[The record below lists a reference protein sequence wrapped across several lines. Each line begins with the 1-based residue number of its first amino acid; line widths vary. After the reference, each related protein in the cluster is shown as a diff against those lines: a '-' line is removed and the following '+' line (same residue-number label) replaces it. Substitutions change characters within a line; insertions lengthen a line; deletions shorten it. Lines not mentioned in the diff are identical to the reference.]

1 MSNELKLKE
10 VFKNIFQ
17 IETSSINDETSVD
30 TIEKWDSLKHL
41 NLVLALE
48 EAFNITFTEEES
60 VEIMSYPLVKAVL
73 GDHGISF

>member
-17 IETSSINDETSVD
+17 IEISSINDETSVD
-30 TIEKWDSLKHL
+30 TVEKWDSLKHL

-73 GDHGISF
+73 SDHGVAF

>member
-17 IETSSINDETSVD
+17 IEISSVNDETSVD
-30 TIEKWDSLKHL
+30 TVEKWDSLKHL

-60 VEIMSYPLVKAVL
+60 IEIMSYPLVKAVL
-73 GDHGISF
+73 SDHGVAF

>member
-1 MSNELKLKE
+1 MCNEFKLKE

-17 IETSSINDETSVD
+17 IEISSINDETSVD
-30 TIEKWDSLKHL
+30 TVEKWDSLKHL

-73 GDHGISF
+73 SDHGVAF

>member
-17 IETSSINDETSVD
+17 IDVSLIDDETSVD
-30 TIEKWDSLKHL
+30 TVEKWDSLKHL

-60 VEIMSYPLVKAVL
+60 VEIMSYPLIKAVL
-73 GDHGISF
+73 SDHGVIF

>member
-17 IETSSINDETSVD
+17 MEISSINDETSVD
-30 TIEKWDSLKHL
+30 TVEKWDSLKHL

-73 GDHGISF
+73 EDHGVAF

>member
-10 VFKNIFQ
+10 VFKKIFQ
-17 IETSSINDETSVD
+17 IEISSINDETSVD
-30 TIEKWDSLKHL
+30 TVEKWDSLKHL

-73 GDHGISF
+73 SDHGITF